1 MNPEALDVA
10 LTMSMLLHA
19 KPMDEVHVMR
29 KVVIDGS
36 NTTGFQR
43 TAVIALNGSITV
55 EGVEVPIEQVT
66 LEEDSGRKTGDTKT
80 SVIFRLDRLGTPLI
94 EVSTGPVIHDP
105 EQAGKVAF
113 AIGRILR
120 ATKKVKRGLGS
131 IRQDLNVSIKNGA
144 LIEVKGVQELE
155 LVSKAVAYEVQR
167 QIALLEIKDELR
179 QRNVKASDIKEEFVD
194 ITDILSGSESKIVQS
209 ALSQR
214 GVALALKLPSF
225 KGLLKRELVPNVRLG
240 TEMAKRAVFWGRVG
254 GIFHSDELPAY
265 GIDSNQVEEIAKKL
279 GCGDLD
285 GFVIVADSLENSK
298 DGLRAVVERAWEAV
312 ERVPEETR
320 AANPDGTT
328 VYLRPRPGAARMY
341 PETDVPPVQ
350 LGQDRLERLWENLPR
365 MPEELAK
372 ELGNKHGLSS
382 KLATQLVDSDY
393 LPLFEEIV
401 AQAKGVAPSF
411 VATIFTESLRSLQRE
426 QVPVENLQEDQFRQ
440 AFDLVS
446 KGATAKESVL
456 DVLKWLAFHPDGVAE
471 EAVDMLNLRM
481 LTKLDLENIISKV
494 VESNQTLVQ
503 ENGSKVLGRM
513 MNLVM
518 GEVRGRADPRQ
529 VTELLRTRLEQVRT

>member
-1 MNPEALDVA
+1 LNPEALDVT

-43 TAVIALNGSITV
+43 TVVIALNGSITV
-55 EGVEVPIEQVT
+55 EGIEVPIEQVT

-80 SVIFRLDRLGTPLI
+80 SVIFRLDRLGVPLI

-155 LVSKAVAYEVQR
+155 LVSKAVGYEVQR
-167 QIALLEIKDELR
+167 QLALLEIRDELR
-179 QRNVKASDIKEEFVD
+179 QRNVKSSDIKEEFVD
-194 ITDILSGSESKIVQS
+194 VTNILSGSLSKIVQS
-209 ALSQR
+209 ALNQ
-214 GVALALKLPSF
+214 GGAAMAVKLPSF
-225 KGLLKRELVPNVRLG
+225 KSLLKRELIPNVRLG

-265 GIDSNQVEEIAKKL
+265 GIDSNQVEEVAKSL
-279 GCGDLD
+279 GCGELD
-285 GFVIVADSLENSK
+285 GFVIVADSLDNAK
-298 DGLRAVVERAWEAV
+298 DGLRAVVERAREAV

-320 AANPDGTT
+320 AASPDGTT

-341 PETDVPPVQ
+341 PETDVPPVRI
-350 LGQDRLERLWENLPR
+350 GQSRLERLWENLPR

-372 ELGNKHGLSS
+372 ELETKYSLSPKLSS
-382 KLATQLVDSDY
+382 QLVDSDY
-393 LPLFEEIV
+393 LPVFEEIV
-401 AQAKGVAPSF
+401 AAAKEVAPSF
-411 VATIFTESLRSLQRE
+411 VATILTESLRSLQRE
-426 QVPVENLQEDQFRQ
+426 QVPVENVSEEQLKQ

-446 KGATAKESVL
+446 KGATAKESIL
-456 DVLKWLAFHPDGVAE
+456 DIVKWLAFHPDGAAE
-471 EAVDMLNLRM
+471 EAVEMLNLRM
-481 LTKLDLENIISKV
+481 LTKSDLESIISKV

-503 ENGSKVLGRM
+503 ENGSKALGRM

-529 VTELLRTRLEQVRT
+529 VTELLRTRLEQVKA